1 MALCRQ
7 ARTQRCCLC
16 VCMLVCVLV
25 GGRFD
30 AGRREESTVFQ
41 IKRKGQLLLE
51 FSELSSWRGFLCLK
65 RHDAL
70 FTAVCVPHRLHAY
83 SVCIWMHLIVLL
95 CNTFIFCIVHIAP
108 SACTHEELYKWTG
121 RNVYAFS
128 FSFLFPLFRLPP
140 LVLPPPSSAG
150 PGPTPSTDDSRLSPR
165 PANSCGSCGPAGLPN
180 APWLQLQ
187 AWLQWVASVR
197 AHTRC
202 TFMNR
207 CNFQSSF
214 YVWCFTCFS
223 PSKQGRV
230 LPFSH
235 TRSLVVSQKTS
246 SPL

>member
-1 MALCRQ
+1 MTWLFVFEMTWCSLYSRVFRIDYMHTVYVYECIWLCHC
-7 ARTQRCCLC
+7 ANTPL
-16 VCMLVCVLV
+16 
-25 GGRFD
+25 
-30 AGRREESTVFQ
+30 
-41 IKRKGQLLLE
+41 
-51 FSELSSWRGFLCLK
+51 FS
-65 RHDAL
+65 AL
-70 FTAVCVPHRLHAY
+70 FISLPVHAHMK
-83 SVCIWMHLIVLL
+83 SCTNGQVVM
-95 CNTFIFCIVHIAP
+95 FMP
-108 SACTHEELYKWTG
+108 SHFPF
-121 RNVYAFS
+121 FS
-128 FSFLFPLFRLPP
+128 PFSSP

-150 PGPTPSTDDSRLSPR
+150 PGPTPSTDDSCLSPR

-187 AWLQWVASVR
+187 AWLQWVASVH

>member
-1 MALCRQ
+1 MTWLFVFEMTWCSLYSRVLRIDYMHTVYVYECIWLCHC
-7 ARTQRCCLC
+7 ANTPL
-16 VCMLVCVLV
+16 
-25 GGRFD
+25 
-30 AGRREESTVFQ
+30 
-41 IKRKGQLLLE
+41 
-51 FSELSSWRGFLCLK
+51 FS
-65 RHDAL
+65 AL
-70 FTAVCVPHRLHAY
+70 FISLPVHAHMK
-83 SVCIWMHLIVLL
+83 SCTNGQVVM
-95 CNTFIFCIVHIAP
+95 FMP
-108 SACTHEELYKWTG
+108 SHFPF
-121 RNVYAFS
+121 FS
-128 FSFLFPLFRLPP
+128 PFSSP

-150 PGPTPSTDDSRLSPR
+150 PGPTPSTDDSCLSPR

-197 AHTRC
+197 THTRC

>member
-1 MALCRQ
+1 MTWLFVFEMTWCSLYSRVLRIDYMHTVYVYECIWLCHC
-7 ARTQRCCLC
+7 ANTPL
-16 VCMLVCVLV
+16 
-25 GGRFD
+25 
-30 AGRREESTVFQ
+30 
-41 IKRKGQLLLE
+41 
-51 FSELSSWRGFLCLK
+51 FS
-65 RHDAL
+65 AL
-70 FTAVCVPHRLHAY
+70 FISLPVHAHMK
-83 SVCIWMHLIVLL
+83 SCTNGQVVM
-95 CNTFIFCIVHIAP
+95 FMP
-108 SACTHEELYKWTG
+108 SHFPF
-121 RNVYAFS
+121 FS
-128 FSFLFPLFRLPP
+128 PFSSP

-150 PGPTPSTDDSRLSPR
+150 PGPTPSTDDSCLSPR